1 MTFDKE
7 VVPSGNEPE
16 IMSAI
21 LMRQPVV
28 LVLLFLPSGLLVGLF
43 LIYPLVNGVWLGFTD
58 ASPLNRSLHFVGVEN
73 FVDLL
78 TDPKFWQVLWNS
90 VFLIITSVV
99 LSTLLGFVI
108 ALLLNTGIRFVGL
121 FRTAVFQVW
130 LVPWIAV
137 AILWGWIF
145 NSNYGIVNFVL
156 IDIGVLARPQKWL
169 ADPLLAQLV
178 IISAFTWRQIP
189 FMMVV
194 SLAALQGIPRE
205 LVEAASIDGAGY
217 ARQLAHIVLPLVR
230 NVMMVVALLQAVRLF
245 QEITLPWVLTQGG
258 PINATT
264 TLSLYAYKIAFER
277 WDFGLASAVGTIWLL
292 LLAGFAMVYV
302 RLLVAQR

>member
-7 VVPSGNEPE
+7 VVPSGNEPG

-21 LMRQPVV
+21 LMRQPLV

-73 FVDLL
+73 FADLL

-90 VFLIITSVV
+90 AFLIITSIV

-108 ALLLNTGIRFVGL
+108 ALLLTSGIRFVGL

-145 NSNYGIVNFVL
+145 NSDYGIVNFVL

-230 NVMMVVALLQAVRLF
+230 YVMMVVALLQAVRLF

>member
-1 MTFDKE
+1 
-7 VVPSGNEPE
+7 
-16 IMSAI
+16 MSAS
-21 LMRQPVV
+21 LMRQPLV
-28 LVLLFLPSGLLVGLF
+28 LVLLFLPSSLLVGLF

-58 ASPLNRSLHFVGVEN
+58 ASPLNRSLHFIGFEN
-73 FVDLL
+73 FADLL
-78 TDPKFWQVLWNS
+78 TDPKFWEVLWNS
-90 VFLIITSVV
+90 AFLIIASIV
-99 LSTLLGFVI
+99 LSTVLGFVI
-108 ALLLNTGIRFVGL
+108 ALLLTSGIRLVGL

-145 NSNYGIVNFVL
+145 NSDYGVVNFL
-156 IDIGVLARPQKWL
+156 LMDIGVLDRPQKWL

-205 LVEAASIDGAGY
+205 LREAASIDGAGY
-217 ARQLAHIVLPLVR
+217 ARQLGHIVLPLVR
-230 NVMMVVALLQAVRLF
+230 NVMMVVALLQTVRLF

-277 WDFGLASAVGTIWLL
+277 WDFGLASAVGTIWLV
-292 LLAGFAMVYV
+292 LLAIFAMIFV
-302 RLLVAQR
+302 RLLVVER

>member
-1 MTFDKE
+1 
-7 VVPSGNEPE
+7 
-16 IMSAI
+16 MSAS
-21 LMRQPVV
+21 LMRQPLV
-28 LVLLFLPSGLLVGLF
+28 LALLFLPSGCLVGVL

-58 ASPLNRSLHFVGVEN
+58 ASPLNRSLHFVGLAN
-73 FVDLL
+73 FIDLL
-78 TDPKFWQVLWNS
+78 TDPKFWEVLWNS
-90 VFLIITSVV
+90 AFLIVTSIV
-99 LSTLLGFVI
+99 LSTLLGFVV
-108 ALLLNTGIRFVGL
+108 ALMLTSGIRLVGL

-145 NSNYGIVNFVL
+145 NSDYGIVNFVL
-156 IDIGVLARPQKWL
+156 IDVGVLAHPQKWL

-194 SLAALQGIPRE
+194 ALAALQGIPGE
-205 LVEAASIDGAGY
+205 VIEAAAIDGAGY
-217 ARQLAHIVLPLVR
+217 VRQLVHIVLPLVR

-277 WDFGLASAVGTIWLL
+277 WDFGMASAVGTIWLL
-292 LLAGFAMVYV
+292 LLAGFALIYV
-302 RLLVAQR
+302 RLLVARR

>member
-1 MTFDKE
+1 
-7 VVPSGNEPE
+7 
-16 IMSAI
+16 MSAS
-21 LMRQPVV
+21 LMRQPLV
-28 LVLLFLPSGLLVGLF
+28 LVLLFLPSSLLVGLF

-58 ASPLNRSLHFVGVEN
+58 ASPLNRSLHFIGFEN
-73 FVDLL
+73 FADLL
-78 TDPKFWQVLWNS
+78 TDPKFWEVLWNS
-90 VFLIITSVV
+90 AFLIIASIV
-99 LSTLLGFVI
+99 LSTVHGFVI
-108 ALLLNTGIRFVGL
+108 ALLLTSGIRLVGL

-145 NSNYGIVNFVL
+145 NSDYGVVNFL
-156 IDIGVLARPQKWL
+156 LMDIGVLDRPQKWL

-205 LVEAASIDGAGY
+205 LREAASIDGAGY
-217 ARQLAHIVLPLVR
+217 ARQLGHIVLPLVR
-230 NVMMVVALLQAVRLF
+230 NVMMVVALLQTVRLF

-277 WDFGLASAVGTIWLL
+277 WDFGLASAVGTIWLV
-292 LLAGFAMVYV
+292 LLAIFAMIYV
-302 RLLVAQR
+302 RLLVVER

>member
-1 MTFDKE
+1 
-7 VVPSGNEPE
+7 
-16 IMSAI
+16 MSAS
-21 LMRQPVV
+21 LMRQPLV
-28 LVLLFLPSGLLVGLF
+28 LALLFLPSGCLVGVL

-58 ASPLNRSLHFVGVEN
+58 ASPLNRSLHFVGLAN

-78 TDPKFWQVLWNS
+78 TDPKFWEVLWNS
-90 VFLIITSVV
+90 AFLIVTSIV
-99 LSTLLGFVI
+99 LSTLLGFVV
-108 ALLLNTGIRFVGL
+108 ALMLTSGIRLVGL

-145 NSNYGIVNFVL
+145 NSDYGIVNFVL
-156 IDIGVLARPQKWL
+156 IDVGVLAHPQKWL

-194 SLAALQGIPRE
+194 ALAALQGIPGE
-205 LVEAASIDGAGY
+205 VIEASAIDGAGY
-217 ARQLAHIVLPLVR
+217 VRQLVHIVLPLVR
-230 NVMMVVALLQAVRLF
+230 NVMIVVALLQAVRLF

-277 WDFGLASAVGTIWLL
+277 WDFGMASAVGTIWLL
-292 LLAGFAMVYV
+292 LLAGFALIYV
-302 RLLVAQR
+302 RLLVARR

>member
-1 MTFDKE
+1 
-7 VVPSGNEPE
+7 
-16 IMSAI
+16 MSAS
-21 LMRQPVV
+21 LMRQPLV
-28 LVLLFLPSGLLVGLF
+28 LVLLFLPSSLLVGLF

-58 ASPLNRSLHFVGVEN
+58 ASPLNRSLHFIGFEN
-73 FVDLL
+73 FADLL
-78 TDPKFWQVLWNS
+78 TDPKFWEVLWNS
-90 VFLIITSVV
+90 AFLIIASIV
-99 LSTLLGFVI
+99 LSTVLGFVI
-108 ALLLNTGIRFVGL
+108 ALLLTSGIRLVGL

-145 NSNYGIVNFVL
+145 NSDYGVVNFL
-156 IDIGVLARPQKWL
+156 LMDIGVLDRPQKWL

-205 LVEAASIDGAGY
+205 LREAASIDGAGY
-217 ARQLAHIVLPLVR
+217 ARQLGHIVLPLVR
-230 NVMMVVALLQAVRLF
+230 NVMMVVALLQTVRLF

-277 WDFGLASAVGTIWLL
+277 WDFGLASAVGTIWLV
-292 LLAGFAMVYV
+292 LLAIFAMIYV
-302 RLLVAQR
+302 RLLVVER

>member
-1 MTFDKE
+1 MAT
-7 VVPSGNEPE
+7 S
-16 IMSAI
+16 
-21 LMRQPVV
+21 LLRQPLV

-43 LIYPLVNGVWLGFTD
+43 LIYPMVNGVWLGFTD
-58 ASPLNRSLHFVGVEN
+58 ASPLNRSRHFIGFVN
-73 FVDLL
+73 FADLL
-78 TDPKFWQVLWNS
+78 TDPKFWEVLWNS
-90 VFLIITSVV
+90 AFLIIASIV
-99 LSTLLGFVI
+99 LSTVLGFVI
-108 ALLLNTGIRFVGL
+108 ALLLTSGIRLVSL

-145 NSNYGIVNFVL
+145 NSDYGVVNFVL

-205 LVEAASIDGAGY
+205 LREAASIDGAGY
-217 ARQLAHIVLPLVR
+217 ARQLGHIVLPLIR
-230 NVMMVVALLQAVRLF
+230 NVMMVVALLQTVRLL

-277 WDFGLASAVGTIWLL
+277 WDFGLASAVGTIWLV
-292 LLAGFAMVYV
+292 LLAVFAMIYV

>member
-1 MTFDKE
+1 
-7 VVPSGNEPE
+7 
-16 IMSAI
+16 MSAS
-21 LMRQPVV
+21 LMRQPLV
-28 LVLLFLPSGLLVGLF
+28 LALLFLPSGCLVGVL

-58 ASPLNRSLHFVGVEN
+58 ASPLNRSLHFVGLAN
-73 FVDLL
+73 FIDLL
-78 TDPKFWQVLWNS
+78 TDPKFWEVLWNS
-90 VFLIITSVV
+90 AFLIVTSIV
-99 LSTLLGFVI
+99 LSTLLGFVV
-108 ALLLNTGIRFVGL
+108 ALMLTSGIRLVGL

-145 NSNYGIVNFVL
+145 NSDYGIVNFVL
-156 IDIGVLARPQKWL
+156 IDVGVLGHPQKWL
-169 ADPLLAQLV
+169 ADPVLAQLV

-194 SLAALQGIPRE
+194 ALAALQGIPGE
-205 LVEAASIDGAGY
+205 VIEAAAIDGAGY
-217 ARQLAHIVLPLVR
+217 ARQLVHIVLPLVR

-245 QEITLPWVLTQGG
+245 QEITLPWVLTHGG

-277 WDFGLASAVGTIWLL
+277 WDFGMASAVGTIWLL
-292 LLAGFAMVYV
+292 LLAGFALIYV
-302 RLLVAQR
+302 RLLVARR